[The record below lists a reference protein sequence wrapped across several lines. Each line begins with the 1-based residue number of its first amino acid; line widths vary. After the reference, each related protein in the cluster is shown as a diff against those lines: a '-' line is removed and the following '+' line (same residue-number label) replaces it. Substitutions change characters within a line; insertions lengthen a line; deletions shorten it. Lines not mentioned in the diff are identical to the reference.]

1 MKKILLCSVVIIA
14 TFCFISCKQDVSD
27 HIVSDDS
34 ILLKMWV
41 FERNDDDSYS
51 IKKYKGEGS
60 QSVVIPSVCKGK
72 PVTGIVG
79 SAFKDCSALKK
90 ITIPSSMTSIS
101 RFAFSGCSGL
111 ESIEVE
117 SDNSVYY
124 SNGNCLIERA
134 SMTLVLGC
142 RNSIIPEGVTVI
154 GSQAFSGCSGL
165 TEITIPSS
173 VTTIGVGAFFGCN
186 GLTEITMHE
195 DVTSIGSSAFSGCSG
210 LTSITMPKSVTSI
223 GYFAFSGCRDLTS
236 ITISSSVTYIDRC
249 AFQSCGLTSIK
260 IPSSVTYIADD
271 AFYLCNDCES
281 IEVEEGNSTYY
292 SEGNCLIRLDSKALF
307 LGCKNSVI
315 PSDVTG
321 IMHDA
326 FSYCNGLT
334 EITIPSSVTCIKTCA
349 FSSCSGLTSIAI
361 PKSVTTIESHAF
373 DGCSGLDNIVYS
385 GTKTQWNSIER
396 DSSWNN
402 NTGNYTIHCT
412 DGDIAKN

>member
-1 MKKILLCSVVIIA
+1 
-14 TFCFISCKQDVSD
+14 
-27 HIVSDDS
+27 
-34 ILLKMWV
+34 
-41 FERNDDDSYS
+41 
-51 IKKYKGEGS
+51 
-60 QSVVIPSVCKGK
+60 
-72 PVTGIVG
+72 
-79 SAFKDCSALKK
+79 
-90 ITIPSSMTSIS
+90 
-101 RFAFSGCSGL
+101 
-111 ESIEVE
+111 
-117 SDNSVYY
+117 
-124 SNGNCLIERA
+124 
-134 SMTLVLGC
+134 
-142 RNSIIPEGVTVI
+142 
-154 GSQAFSGCSGL
+154 
-165 TEITIPSS
+165 
-173 VTTIGVGAFFGCN
+173 
-186 GLTEITMHE
+186 
-195 DVTSIGSSAFSGCSG
+195 
-210 LTSITMPKSVTSI
+210 MPKSVTSI

-334 EITIPSSVTCIKTCA
+334 EITIPSSVTYIGAGAFSGCSGLTEITIPSSVTCIKTCA